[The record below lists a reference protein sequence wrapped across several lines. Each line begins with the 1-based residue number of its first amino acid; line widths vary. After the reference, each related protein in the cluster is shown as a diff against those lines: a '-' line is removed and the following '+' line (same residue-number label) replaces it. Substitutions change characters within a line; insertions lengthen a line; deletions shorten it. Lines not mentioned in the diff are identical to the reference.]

1 MFCLVLTFCN
11 GRWARYR
18 NTKGLLMCVLS
29 GTGTIVPEGKFWAWK
44 AVLIV
49 LSRWSDCS
57 EGKVAC
63 AAREAAATC
72 CHMKVLLTC
81 FKKCGFVAPFSL
93 QAVSS
98 EYCYNCL
105 QSTIPQ
111 LHLSQ
116 SDAKFSDA
124 LNFPRVFL
132 VFIMHL
138 RAVQYSWLLSFLS
151 GCISGEARCSMCGE
165 KTDWQFTLATLFC
178 NF

>member
-1 MFCLVLTFCN
+1 
-11 GRWARYR
+11 
-18 NTKGLLMCVLS
+18 MCVFS

-93 QAVSS
+93 QTVSS

-138 RAVQYSWLLSFLS
+138 GAVWYPLSFLS
-151 GCISGEARCSMCGE
+151 GCISSDGRCSQW
-165 KTDWQFTLATLFC
+165 KDWQAIYISSSANVYF
-178 NF
+178 